1 MPGSV
6 PKTDMRAL
14 FDVNFLI
21 AVVDVDHEHHLQAH
35 EWWAANIS
43 AGWATCALTENGM
56 VRIMSQSRYK
66 SPISATF
73 AVDLL
78 SEQIGKTDHA
88 FWPDDLS
95 LRDNS
100 WFNPDRILGPN
111 QITDAYLLAL
121 AVKNGGRLATFDRSI
136 SLAAVRRAEPRHLVV
151 L

>member
-1 MPGSV
+1 
-6 PKTDMRAL
+6 MRAL

-21 AVVDVDHEHHLQAH
+21 AIVDTDHEHHQTAH
-35 EWWAANIS
+35 DRWAANIS
-43 AGWATCALTENGM
+43 GGWATCALTENGM

-73 AVDLL
+73 AIDLL
-78 SEQIGKTDHA
+78 SEQVGKTDHA

-95 LRDNS
+95 LRDNR

-121 AVKNGGRLATFDRSI
+121 AVRNGGRLVTFDRGI
-136 SLAAVRRAEPRHLVV
+136 PLAAARDAEARHVV
-151 L
+151 ML